1 MQKTSFLFDFLLL
14 HLSLS
19 NKKGG
24 PDDLEQL
31 ILATA
36 TTESSS
42 VDIAQEAT
50 QKLNALQRFWNSID
64 WDQITLT
71 IIEKTLYILFIVV
84 LFLLLAKIG
93 RAVINHLY
101 KGYANKASLSESR
114 LKTIHTLLG
123 NTYSYI
129 LVFFFLYSLLSTIG
143 IPVGSLLAGAGIAG
157 VAIGLGAQGFMND
170 IITGFFIILE
180 KQMDVGNYIKL
191 TNLSIEGTVT
201 NIGIRSIQVKSIDG
215 TLHFIPNRNI
225 TTISNLSRSNML
237 VQVDVR
243 IKQDE
248 DLDQINLIIEK
259 VNQELAKKYHDD
271 IQNGPSIFGL
281 VDLGNGNFAI
291 RTTMYVLNGL
301 QAIIKED
308 FLTTYV
314 KELTD
319 AGFTIPSTP
328 IVTV

>member
-1 MQKTSFLFDFLLL
+1 M
-14 HLSLS
+14 
-19 NKKGG
+19 
-24 PDDLEQL
+24 EQL

>member
-1 MQKTSFLFDFLLL
+1 M
-14 HLSLS
+14 
-19 NKKGG
+19 
-24 PDDLEQL
+24 EQL
-31 ILATA
+31 VLATA

-71 IIEKTLYILFIVV
+71 IIEKTLYILFIIV

-101 KGYANKASLSESR
+101 KGYAKKASLSESR

-259 VNQELAKKYHDD
+259 VNQELANKYHDD

>member
-1 MQKTSFLFDFLLL
+1 MLNNFLL
-14 HLSLS
+14 S
-19 NKKGG
+19 
-24 PDDLEQL
+24 
-31 ILATA
+31 A

-42 VDIAQEAT
+42 INITEEAT
-50 QKLNALQRFWNSID
+50 QKLNALQRFWNSLD

-71 IIEKTLYILFIVV
+71 VIEKTLYIAFIII
-84 LFLLLAKIG
+84 LFLLLSKIG
-93 RAVINHLY
+93 RAIINHLY
-101 KGYANKASLSESR
+101 KGYATKANLSENR
-114 LKTIHTLLG
+114 LKTIHTLIN
-123 NTYSYI
+123 NTFQYI
-129 LVFFFLYSLLSTIG
+129 LVFFFIYSLLSAVG

-180 KQMDVGNYIKL
+180 KQMDVGNYIQL
-191 TNLSIEGTVT
+191 TNLGIEGTVT
-201 NIGIRSIQVKSIDG
+201 NIGIRSVQVKSLDG
-215 TLHFIPNRNI
+215 TVHFIPNRNI

-243 IKQDE
+243 IKPDE
-248 DLDQINLIIEK
+248 DLTQINEIIER
-259 VNQELAKKYHDD
+259 VNQQLHEKYHDD
-271 IQNGPSIFGL
+271 IQNGPTLFGM

-301 QAIIKED
+301 QGIIKEE

-314 KELTD
+314 KELTN